1 MKKEITQDKNIKKK
15 TKKQNENTIYNSSK
29 EFLLNLKKS
38 FNSLFRKETRK
49 EYISEYYELPQSYNE
64 STVRLIAQTPKRLFV
79 YWDIS
84 TRQKEALLE
93 AYGDTFFED
102 SYPILIVKSK
112 SNDIQFEVTVNDFAN
127 SWYIDIP
134 DDTQSYKVEY
144 GRRLKK
150 GFNNLVTQDQK
161 KQAPKNI
168 YTTNIFWNNI
178 IDKKN
183 LNENISFPASIH
195 TGDTLILKSSNEL
208 ISPNGHINDTTSMKF
223 IDIKTGSINN
233 INSNDIKANINH
245 IYDELNNIK
254 KELNNEYIGS

>member
-15 TKKQNENTIYNSSK
+15 TKKQNENTVYNSSR

-183 LNENISFPASIH
+183 LNENISFPASVHI
-195 TGDTLILKSSNEL
+195 GDTLILKSSNEL
-208 ISPNGHINDTTSMKF
+208 ISPNGHINDTTSIKF
-223 IDIKTGSINN
+223 IDINTGNIDSINYDN
-233 INSNDIKANINH
+233 IKTNINH